1 MDRNTNVRN
10 MDAPGVGSGK
20 EAGDTILAPKGLAN
34 YPSAAESATNTMTE
48 YTTDKQ
54 PTKGAGGQAKFK

>member
-1 MDRNTNVRN
+1 

-20 EAGDTILAPKGLAN
+20 EAGDTILAPKGLAQ
-34 YPSAAESATNTMTE
+34 YPSPAESATNTLTE

-54 PTKGAGGQAKFK
+54 PVKSAGGQAKFK